1 MSDKSA
7 PFSHKNKREDAY
19 AAPANPASSEGQIFC
34 AALTAAI
41 NSQPNPGVAT
51 FSHLT
56 QKLEGYLSKA
66 DMQRVREAF
75 RYADEMHLGQIRKS
89 GEPYISHPLAV
100 AEICADWKLDTQ
112 AIMAALLHDV
122 IEDQDVKTEE
132 LIERF
137 GAPVAGLVDGLSKLE
152 KLQFQNHL
160 DAQGENFRKM
170 LLAMAKDVRVILIK
184 LADRLHNMRTLDVMD
199 MAKRRRI
206 ASETMEV
213 YVPIAHRLGINNLY
227 REMQDLAFHN
237 MHPHR
242 YETLDKA
249 VSTARGNRHEILNR
263 IHNTVSAS
271 LEKSGIHAELY
282 SREKTLY
289 GIYRKMRRQNLAFS
303 QVLDIYGFRVVVNT
317 IAECYATLGVLHSLY
332 KPMPGKVQDYIAI
345 PKLNKYQSL
354 HTTLVGPYGTPVEF
368 QIRTHEM
375 HHVAE
380 TGVAAHWLYKNPNEN
395 LTDIQKHSLGWLQS
409 LLDIQQQTGNSAEFL
424 EHVKVDL
431 FPDSVY
437 VFTPK
442 AEIIALPREATAL
455 DFAYNIHTD
464 VGNQTVAVK
473 INNEP
478 APLRTEL
485 QNGDIVEVITS
496 PTSRPN
502 PSWLSFV
509 RTGKARS
516 CIRSHLRSINMA
528 DSIELGERLLHQA
541 LLSVDMDPSP
551 PQPVI
556 EKLLYETGSK
566 TIDDIYID
574 IGVGKRLAA
583 LVARRIV
590 GLTDEVKRKKKSGS
604 KEKEEK
610 ETAALQPIMIYGSEG
625 VNVQLASCC
634 LPIPGD
640 TIMGELNMTR
650 GLVVHQAE
658 CRTAKRLIAKEPE
671 KWINVAWGEDL
682 NRNFDCRLKVVV
694 HEERGILARVAAEI
708 SESNANIVHVG
719 METQEDFT
727 VLRFTVQIEGRTHL
741 ANLMRR
747 VRHIPAVTQIGRER
761 N

>member
-1 MSDKSA
+1 RSSD
-7 PFSHKNKREDAY
+7 
-19 AAPANPASSEGQIFC
+19 
-34 AALTAAI
+34 
-41 NSQPNPGVAT
+41 
-51 FSHLT
+51 
-56 QKLEGYLSKA
+56 
-66 DMQRVREAF
+66 
-75 RYADEMHLGQIRKS
+75 
-89 GEPYISHPLAV
+89 
-100 AEICADWKLDTQ
+100 
-112 AIMAALLHDV
+112 
-122 IEDQDVKTEE
+122 

-137 GAPVAGLVDGLSKLE
+137 GSPIAGLVDGLSKLE
-152 KLQFQNHL
+152 KLQFQNHV

-184 LADRLHNMRTLDVMD
+184 LADRLHNMRTLDAMD
-199 MAKRRRI
+199 ISKRKRI
-206 ASETMEV
+206 SRETMEV
-213 YVPIAHRLGINNLY
+213 YVPIAHRLGINQLY

-237 MHPHR
+237 LYPYR
-242 YETLDKA
+242 YETLTKA
-249 VSTARGNRHEILNR
+249 LNTARGNRHEVLGK
-263 IHNTVSAS
+263 IHDTVSEA
-271 LEKSGIHAELY
+271 LKKSGILAELY

-289 GIYRKMRRQNLAFS
+289 GIYRKMRQQNLAFS
-303 QVLDIYGFRVVVNT
+303 QVLDIYGFRVVVGT
-317 IAECYATLGVLHSLY
+317 VAECYATLGVLHALY

-354 HTTLVGPYGTPVEF
+354 HTTLVGPYGAPVEF

-375 HHVAE
+375 HNVAE
-380 TGVAAHWLYKNPNEN
+380 TGVAAHWLYKSPNEN
-395 LTDIQKHSLGWLQS
+395 LTDFQKHSLGWLQS

-442 AEIIALPREATAL
+442 SEIIALPREATAL

-502 PSWLSFV
+502 PAWLSFV

-528 DSIELGERLLHQA
+528 DSIELGKRLLNQA
-541 LLSVDMDPSP
+541 LQSVSMETTI
-551 PQPVI
+551 PQPI
-556 EKLLYETGSK
+556 ADKLLYETGSK
-566 TIDDIYID
+566 TLDDIYLD

-590 GLTDEVKRKKKSGS
+590 GLTDEVQRKKRSRSGDS
-604 KEKEEK
+604 DQ
-610 ETAALQPIMIYGSEG
+610 QPLEAPKPVMIYGSEG

-658 CRTAKRLIAKEPE
+658 CSQAKRLIAKEPD

-682 NRNFDCRLKVVV
+682 DRNFDSRLRVLV
-694 HEERGILARVAAEI
+694 HEEKGILARVAAEI
-708 SESNANIVHVG
+708 SESNVNIAHVD
-719 METQEDFT
+719 METHENFT
-727 VLRFTVQIEGRTHL
+727 ILRFIVQVENRTHL

-747 VRHIPAVTQIGRER
+747 VRHVPGVAQIGRER